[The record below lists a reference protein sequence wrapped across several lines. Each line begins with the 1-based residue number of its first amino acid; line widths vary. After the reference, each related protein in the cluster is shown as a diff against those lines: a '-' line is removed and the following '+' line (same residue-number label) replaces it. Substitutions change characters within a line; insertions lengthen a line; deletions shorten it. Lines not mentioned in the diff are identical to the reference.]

1 MERVVLWHRCFPP
14 TRAELDS
21 PELVERWLEEL
32 GLRAYTVGG
41 TALARVGGSI
51 AIAFGAHDLEA
62 AIDLALD
69 VLDEVEDGALGGL
82 PVAIGVGMGMVQE
95 TAEGPLGSAI
105 DRAQLLANRARQG
118 ELVVDAA
125 TREIAEA
132 IFLFDRGV
140 GTGAAAL
147 RGTTVDRKVPR
158 RATARLSV
166 AYLAKPRIPE
176 RLREELGRIEELAR
190 SDESACVVLRAPSGA
205 GATGYLAVLEDE
217 LEPPMVL
224 HVAGVPG
231 ALEPLGSLRFALKRA
246 LEERADPPEALAD
259 VVAKLVDGEPPP
271 REELERI
278 LVEGFGAM
286 GRPWLFV
293 DPIGLVDV
301 ETMRL
306 IASIARSTPL
316 FVSVR
321 SAVEA
326 PLPAPLQG
334 LPFESFV
341 LPPLRSDDAKA
352 VARTILGEA
361 EDADIVRRVAVLG
374 GDTVVGIEEA
384 ARTLVASGD
393 LVHDG
398 DAFRWRVKARTGARA
413 IPIDALLQERLA
425 SLEELPMRMLE
436 TVCVC
441 PQGTSASELGY
452 VAEADGLDEGR
463 QEEALSRL
471 KSEALV
477 DERNEPSSEHLRQMV
492 VISMPP
498 ARLAEL
504 HRFLADAI
512 ASQSAGAL
520 AWATV
525 GFCQA
530 EGGQPEDGARALL
543 EAADAA
549 LKLQL
554 EDGARRLAAAA
565 VKIFPSADTRA
576 AAARI
581 SRAAVSVDGPRPK
594 GDRISLRAVH
604 ALMKGD
610 VESVERALDMAVA
623 EGRDLAATDRVRA
636 MAFLARGDT
645 ASAMAAM
652 ARARNASE
660 GNLKSRTRDALTLA
674 WIFLQS
680 GEVEH
685 CVRAALDALAAAR
698 RTEDERGEAAALKT
712 LASAYARV
720 QRSEDEALLVAAGGA

>member
-21 PELVERWLEEL
+21 PEVIERWLEEL
-32 GLRAYTVGG
+32 RLRAYTVGG
-41 TALARVGGSI
+41 SVLARAGGSI
-51 AIAFGAHDLEA
+51 AIAFGAHDLES

-82 PVAIGVGMGMVQE
+82 PVAIGVGMGVVQE
-95 TAEGPLGSAI
+95 TPEGPLGSAI
-105 DRAQLLANRARQG
+105 DRAQLLANRARKG

-125 TREIAEA
+125 TQEVAQA
-132 IFLFDRGV
+132 QFLFDRGV
-140 GTGAAAL
+140 GGGAAAL
-147 RGTTVDRKVPR
+147 RGAAIDRKVPR

-166 AYLAKPRIPE
+166 AYLGRPRIPD
-176 RLREELGRIEELAR
+176 RLREELGHIEELAA
-190 SDESACVVLRAPSGA
+190 SSESACVVLRAPSGA
-205 GATGYLAVLEDE
+205 GATGYLAMLEQD
-217 LEPPMVL
+217 LKPPMVL

-246 LEERADPPEALAD
+246 LEEQPDLPESLAA
-259 VVAKLVDGEPPP
+259 VVQQLVDGEPPP
-271 REELERI
+271 REALDTA
-278 LVEGFGAM
+278 LVEGLGTV
-286 GRPWLFV
+286 GRPWFFL

-301 ETMRL
+301 ETLRL
-306 IASIARSTPL
+306 IARIAKQTPV
-316 FVSVR
+316 FVAVR

-326 PLPAPLQG
+326 PVPAPLES
-334 LPFESFV
+334 LTFESFV
-341 LPPLRSDDAKA
+341 LPPLRSEDAKA
-352 VARTILGEA
+352 VARTILGED

-398 DAFRWRVKARTGARA
+398 DSFRWRGKPRTGARA
-413 IPIDALLQERLA
+413 IPIDALLQERLT

-441 PQGTSASELGY
+441 PQGIASSELSY

-463 QEEALSRL
+463 QGEALSRL
-471 KSEALV
+471 RQEALV
-477 DERNEPSSEHLRQMV
+477 DQRNEPSSEHLRQMV
-492 VISMPP
+492 ILSMPS

-512 ASQSAGAL
+512 AMGSGPL

-543 EAADAA
+543 EAADKA
-549 LKLQL
+549 LDLQL

-581 SRAAVSVDGPRPK
+581 SRAAVSVEGPRPK

-610 VESVERALDMAVA
+610 VEAVERALDMAVA

-680 GEVEH
+680 GEIEH

-698 RTEDERGEAAALKT
+698 RTEDDRGEAAALKT
-712 LASAYARV
+712 LASAYARAE
-720 QRSEDEALLVAAGGA
+720 RPEDEALLVAAGGS

>member
-21 PELVERWLEEL
+21 PEVVERWLEEL
-32 GLRAYTVGG
+32 ALRAYTVGG
-41 TALARVGGSI
+41 STLARAGGSI

-82 PVAIGVGMGMVQE
+82 PVAIGVGMGLVQE
-95 TAEGPLGSAI
+95 TPEGPLGSAI

-132 IFLFDRGV
+132 TFLFDRGV
-140 GTGAAAL
+140 GTGAAAF
-147 RGTTVDRKVPR
+147 RGTSVDRKVPR
-158 RATARLSV
+158 RASARLSV
-166 AYLAKPRIPE
+166 AYLKTPRIPD
-176 RLREELGRIEELAR
+176 RLRQELGRIEELAR
-190 SDESACVVLRAPSGA
+190 TEESACVVLRAPSGA
-205 GATGYLAVLEDE
+205 GATGYLAMLEDD
-217 LEPPMVL
+217 LSPPLVL

-271 REELERI
+271 RKELEAT
-278 LVEGFGAM
+278 LVEGFRTM

-306 IASIARSTPL
+306 LASIARATPV

-321 SAVEA
+321 CAVEA

-334 LPFESFV
+334 LEFESFV
-341 LPPLRSDDAKA
+341 LPPLSSDDAKA
-352 VARTILGEA
+352 VARTILGDE
-361 EDADIVRRVAVLG
+361 EEADIVRRVAVLG
-374 GDTVVGIEEA
+374 GDTIVGIEEA

-441 PQGTSASELGY
+441 PQGTSASELSY

-463 QEEALSRL
+463 QGEALGRL

-530 EGGQPEDGARALL
+530 EGGQPEDGAKALL

-549 LKLQL
+549 LELQL

-720 QRSEDEALLVAAGGA
+720 ERSEDEALLVAAGGA

>member
-14 TRAELDS
+14 TTPEHDS
-21 PELVERWLEEL
+21 PELIERWLEEL
-32 GLRAYTVGG
+32 RLRAYTVGG
-41 TALARVGGSI
+41 SVLARAGGSI
-51 AIAFGAHDLEA
+51 AIAFGAHDLES

-82 PVAIGVGMGMVQE
+82 PVAIGVGMGVVQE

-105 DRAQLLANRARQG
+105 DRAQLLANRARKG

-125 TREIAEA
+125 TQEVAEA
-132 IFLFDRGV
+132 QFLFDRGV
-140 GTGAAAL
+140 GSGAAAQ
-147 RGTTVDRKVPR
+147 RGTTIDRKVPR

-166 AYLAKPRIPE
+166 AYLGKPRIPE
-176 RLREELGRIEELAR
+176 RLREELAAIEALAGA
-190 SDESACVVLRAPSGA
+190 SESSCVVLRAPSGA
-205 GATGYLAVLEDE
+205 GASGYLAVLEAD
-217 LEPPMVL
+217 LKPPMVI

-231 ALEPLGSLRFALKRA
+231 ALEPLGSLRFAFRRA
-246 LEERADPPEALAD
+246 LDEGPDLPEPLAGI
-259 VVAKLVDGEPPP
+259 VQRLVEGEPPP
-271 REELERI
+271 REELDAA
-278 LVEGFGAM
+278 LVEGLAAA
-286 GRPWLFV
+286 GRVWLFL
-293 DPIGLVDV
+293 DPIGLIDV
-301 ETMRL
+301 ETLRL
-306 IASIARSTPL
+306 IARIAQRTPV
-316 FVSVR
+316 FVAVR
-321 SAVEA
+321 AAVEA
-326 PLPAPLQG
+326 PVPAPLEG

-341 LPPLRSDDAKA
+341 LPPLRSEDAKA
-352 VARTILGEA
+352 VARTILGDD

-398 DAFRWRVKARTGARA
+398 DCFRWRGKPRTGARA
-413 IPIDALLQERLA
+413 IPIDALLQERLT

-441 PQGTSASELGY
+441 PQGIAGEELAY

-463 QEEALSRL
+463 QGEALSRL
-471 KSEALV
+471 RQEALV
-477 DERNEPSSEHLRQMV
+477 DQRNEPSSEHLRQMV
-492 VISMPP
+492 LLSMPP
-498 ARLAEL
+498 SRLAEL
-504 HRFLADAI
+504 HRFLADAV
-512 ASQSAGAL
+512 AMRSAGPL

-543 EAADAA
+543 EAADRA
-549 LKLQL
+549 LELEL

-565 VKIFPSADTRA
+565 VQIFPSADTRA

-581 SRAAVSVDGPRPK
+581 SRAAVTVDGPRPQ

-623 EGRDLAATDRVRA
+623 EGRDLAATDRIRA

-652 ARARNASE
+652 ARARSAGE
-660 GNLKSRTRDALTLA
+660 GSLESRTRDALTLA

-680 GEVEH
+680 GELEH
-685 CVRAALDALAAAR
+685 CVRAGLDALAAAR

-712 LASAYARV
+712 LASAYARAD
-720 QRSEDEALLVAAGGA
+720 RSEDEALLVAAGG